1 MSGLHVYF
9 LCMSGSQKTSFF
21 IFHIVNLKR
30 NRTWFPENFHKWR
43 KLARSPPRNGLDHR
57 KGPANDFRVQAL
69 KILQFHA

>member
-30 NRTWFPENFHKWR
+30 NRTWFPENFHK
-43 KLARSPPRNGLDHR
+43 
-57 KGPANDFRVQAL
+57 
-69 KILQFHA
+69 